1 MDNINNNINH
11 IMKYQC
17 TICDYSTNYL
27 QNYNKHCST
36 LKHLEQ
42 TTPYSVYKCSIC
54 LKIYKYKSG
63 LSRHKKK
70 CGVNMKVI
78 QTKSRNQDVNQHDS
92 TQTNHDNTND
102 FKEIVYQL
110 MNENRELQNKLVE
123 MANVPKI
130 VNNNQTITCN
140 KNFNIINFLNT
151 DCKDAFNLSEFINNL
166 NVTFSDLYYIK
177 EHGYLQGIKDSLVKS
192 LSELA
197 QDKRPIHCTDLKRKC
212 FYVKKNNTWDKD
224 QTCEELN
231 AAINTFNHEQ
241 LRKVVEWKKTNPN
254 EEELEDT
261 LNIITKEIT
270 TMYQEQGN
278 KLRTKILN
286 EIGNATIINK

>member
-1 MDNINNNINH
+1 MDNINSI
-11 IMKYQC
+11 IMKYEC
-17 TICDYSTNYL
+17 IICNYSTNYL
-27 QNYNKHCST
+27 QNYNKHCGT

-42 TTPYSVYKCSIC
+42 TTPYSVYKCSTC
-54 LKIYKYKSG
+54 SKIYKYKSG

-70 CGVNMKVI
+70 CDINMKAI
-78 QTKSRNQDVNQHDS
+78 QPKSSNQDKVRTNVN
-92 TQTNHDNTND
+92 NHNDKTND

-130 VNNNQTITCN
+130 VNNNQTITCT
-140 KNFNIINFLNT
+140 KNFNVINFLNT
-151 DCKDAFNLSEFINNL
+151 DCKDAFNLSEFIDNL
-166 NVTFSDLYYIK
+166 NVTFSDLHYIK

-212 FYVKKNNTWDKD
+212 FYVKKNDTWDKD

-241 LRKVVEWKKTNPN
+241 LRKVVEWKMTNPN

-286 EIGNATIINK
+286 EIGNATIIHK

>member
-1 MDNINNNINH
+1 MNNNINSN
-11 IMKYQC
+11 MKYEC
-17 TICDYSTNYL
+17 KPCNYTTYYS
-27 QNYNKHCST
+27 QNYNKHCNT
-36 LKHLEQ
+36 IKHIEK
-42 TTPYSVYKCSIC
+42 TRPYNGYKCSEC
-54 LKIYKYKSG
+54 SKIYKYTSG

-70 CGVNMKVI
+70 CGDINMNMVSK
-78 QTKSRNQDVNQHDS
+78 NN
-92 TQTNHDNTND
+92 NTENDTSD
-102 FKEIVYQL
+102 FKDIVYQL

-130 VNNNQTITCN
+130 INNTQTITCN

-166 NVTFSDLYYIK
+166 NVTFSDLQYIK

-197 QDKRPIHCTDLKRKC
+197 QEKRPIHCTDLKRKC
-212 FYVKKNNTWDKD
+212 FYVKNNDAWDKD

-231 AAINTFNHEQ
+231 TAINTFNHEQ

-254 EEELEDT
+254 EDELEDT
-261 LNIITKEIT
+261 LNVITKEIT

-278 KLRTKILN
+278 RLRSKILN
-286 EIGNATIINK
+286 EIGNATVINK